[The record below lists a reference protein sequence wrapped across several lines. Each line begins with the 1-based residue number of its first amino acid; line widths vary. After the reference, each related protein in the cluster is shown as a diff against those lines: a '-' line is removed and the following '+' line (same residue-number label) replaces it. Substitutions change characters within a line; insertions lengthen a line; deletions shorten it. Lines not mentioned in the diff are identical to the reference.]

1 MPIVTGRAGLVRW
14 SRRPCLC
21 CKTAPDVFFGLSE
34 TSRNALPQTG
44 DLSATRE
51 GQAPL
56 RQTLELVT
64 LTWVF
69 GAVWNTTV
77 TGAPLTR
84 FAAEL
89 HASPWQF
96 GLLTAM
102 PFIGSLLSLPASLM
116 IERTGARKMFFLVGT
131 YLQ

>member
-1 MPIVTGRAGLVRW
+1 M
-14 SRRPCLC
+14 
-21 CKTAPDVFFGLSE
+21 GLS
-34 TSRNALPQTG
+34 LLTG
-44 DLSATRE
+44 NGLAEARPLSATPPT
-51 GQAPL
+51 QPQL

-89 HASPWQF
+89 QASPWQF

-102 PFIGSLLSLPASLM
+102 PFIGSLLSLPASLL
-116 IERTGARKMFFLVGT
+116 IERTGARKATFLF
-131 YLQ
+131 

>member
-14 SRRPCLC
+14 SRRPCSRRE
-21 CKTAPDVFFGLSE
+21 TAPDVLMGLSE
-34 TSRNALPQTG
+34 TTGNALPQTG
-44 DLSATRE
+44 DLSATPA
-51 GQAPL
+51 GPAAL

-102 PFIGSLLSLPASLM
+102 PFIGSLLSLPASLL
-116 IERTGARKMFFLVGT
+116 IERTGARKS
-131 YLQ
+131 